1 MRHSDQT
8 IYFSLAD
15 YVPKPEDK
23 VREFDG
29 GWNKQDKSYMP
40 CMDRK
45 TSSWKR
51 LEK

>member
-1 MRHSDQT
+1 MSHSDQR

-29 GWNKQDKSYMP
+29 GWNKFYMP
-40 CMDRK
+40 CMDKK

-51 LEK
+51 LD